1 MRLSLLI
8 LGLLILGAAEAG
20 KKESKKA
27 KAAARCTACRRVVT
41 SSRAAVL
48 QIREDLEP
56 LREKKIETGRGADRV
71 YNKRFTKT
79 YDVELLHRVERV
91 LEKSCAQREL
101 MTDLELVRAC
111 RTCAPPEARLAAA
124 ALLHPFSAL

>member
-1 MRLSLLI
+1 MDSNVLADGFRLRMRASLLI
-8 LGLLILGAAEAG
+8 LGGLLILGAEAG
-20 KKESKKA
+20 KKDSKKT

-41 SSRAAVL
+41 ASRAAVL
-48 QIREDLEP
+48 HIREDLEP
-56 LREKKIETGRGADRV
+56 LRDKKIETGRGADRV

-101 MTDLELVRAC
+101 MNQLELVRAC
-111 RTCAPPEARLAAA
+111 RTCV
-124 ALLHPFSAL
+124 S